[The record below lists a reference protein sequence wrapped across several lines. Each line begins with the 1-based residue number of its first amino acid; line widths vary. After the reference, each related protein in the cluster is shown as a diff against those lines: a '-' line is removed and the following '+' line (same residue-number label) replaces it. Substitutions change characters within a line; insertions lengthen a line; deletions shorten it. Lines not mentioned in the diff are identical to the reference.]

1 MNLWIVILLLAI
13 CYGSETCDMKKI
25 TTFVTKTP
33 WSVLVLVLAFLW
45 MSQRNE
51 GLTSVDDCTWL
62 PFGEDDSWGI
72 TFCNGKCQWSS
83 KCPACSDQISSGGCS
98 SMTGCTWDETAT
110 TCSDTPPACSDQT
123 SSEDCQ
129 SMTGCTWDG
138 TTCADTPPAC
148 SDQTSSEDCQSMT
161 GCTWDGTT
169 CADTPPAQTCSD
181 QTTSYDCSGMTGV
194 PQDSLLTCTWD
205 ADTNKCSDT
214 PLTCDDFPCFG
225 MRQPSDP
232 LPMDHI
238 SEATCCRNECMASFG
253 AVKDGTSCCNQNV
266 KISED
271 HVAGGFICPA
281 SMPTCT
287 GYQTRKHYGTCG
299 PST

>member
-33 WSVLVLVLAFLW
+33 WIVLVLVLAFLW

-110 TCSDTPPACSDQT
+110 TCS
-123 SSEDCQ
+123 
-129 SMTGCTWDG
+129 
-138 TTCADTPPAC
+138 DTPPAC